1 MTGQSGSKGLI
12 GVLVLASAAMAGCSS
27 RQKTGAAVGGVGG
40 AVVGAG
46 VGAAA
51 GGKKGALVGAGV
63 GAAAGAT
70 GGALVGR
77 YMDRQE
83 AELRREVDN
92 ARIVRQGDQLTVQF
106 DSEILFDTGRADL
119 QTKARS
125 DLQEFAEILKKYDQ
139 TNLRVEG
146 HTDSTGSREIN
157 EKLSLARAETVVE
170 YLGLRGVERA
180 RLTPRGFAYDQPVA
194 SNATADGRQKNR
206 RVEIEIAPSPELRKQ
221 AAEEAQGPRASR

>member
-1 MTGQSGSKGLI
+1 
-12 GVLVLASAAMAGCSS
+12 MAGCSS

-92 ARIVRQGDQLTVQF
+92 ARIVREGDQLTVQF

-119 QTKARS
+119 QTYGPDRTCRS
-125 DLQEFAEILKKYDQ
+125 
-139 TNLRVEG
+139 
-146 HTDSTGSREIN
+146 S
-157 EKLSLARAETVVE
+157 
-170 YLGLRGVERA
+170 
-180 RLTPRGFAYDQPVA
+180 PR
-194 SNATADGRQKNR
+194 S
-206 RVEIEIAPSPELRKQ
+206 
-221 AAEEAQGPRASR
+221 